1 MRDRKSIY
9 QKAVALTPGTY
20 KVDVVVRDVAT
31 GNRGVVNQGFTV
43 PRYDEKKLSTST
55 LILASKMRTTN
66 ERDVGGMFVIGNAKV
81 VPNLA
86 GVYKQGQD
94 VGVYLQVYNAGIDQ
108 TTLRPAVDVE
118 YVVSKGGKEILRQP
132 EDWSGL
138 SDSGQRL
145 TLARLLPTD
154 ALPLGDYELKVLTKD
169 RVGGQ
174 VIENKSKFTIA
185 Q

>member
-1 MRDRKSIY
+1 M
-9 QKAVALTPGTY
+9 
-20 KVDVVVRDVAT
+20 
-31 GNRGVVNQGFTV
+31 
-43 PRYDEKKLSTST
+43 
-55 LILASKMRTTN
+55 ILASKLRSTN
-66 ERDVGGMFVIGNAKV
+66 ERDVGAMFVIGSTKV

-86 GVYKQGQD
+86 GNYKQGQE

-118 YVVSKGGKEILRQP
+118 YVLTKGGKEVMRQV

-145 TLARLLPTD
+145 TLARLLQTEQ
-154 ALPLGDYELKVLTKD
+154 LPLGDYEIKVVTKD

-174 VIENKSKFTIA
+174 VIENKGKFTIT